1 MSKENTGEQKVFWRG
16 WAMVGLA
23 FILSIVPQGFG
34 IYHFSMI
41 RGSLVDALG
50 ATSAEV
56 GFAYSWFALSLAIM
70 GLFIGSILN
79 KIGVRWSV
87 RISAVI
93 YSIGFIVVAFAT
105 NLPMVFVGYIL
116 LGAGNAFAGVLIVT
130 GIPSNWIVKRRGI
143 ANGVIW
149 GATFFASL
157 ICTNFVAFFVTN
169 YNYQVALI
177 GLAILSFVII
187 MAVSFFIV
195 WRPQDEGLLPDG
207 LTPEQA
213 SEKLEEAG
221 SAKVVGLTRGQAMKT
236 RTFWVM
242 FVAIFLIGVGEM
254 GPFQNLVMFTRSMD
268 FDIALGAAIMS
279 TIGFVSLFAKL
290 GCGWLIDKFGAR
302 IAYLTCEIL
311 AGAGLVLMMFITPES
326 SLTFVWV
333 SVILFG
339 FGESAAIVCFTA
351 ACGQFMGVK
360 NYAQI
365 FGVIF
370 LAKALGD
377 AVGSPLIAAIAEG
390 AMGWPG
396 AFGIAAACCIISAII
411 FLFARK
417 EKGLVALEKQAAQE
431 MQEALGEA
439 SAKA

>member
-1 MSKENTGEQKVFWRG
+1 MSEKQQERKVFWRG

-34 IYHFSMI
+34 IYHFSMVRSAI
-41 RGSLVDALG
+41 VDALG
-50 ATSAEV
+50 VTSAEV
-56 GFAYSWFALSLAIM
+56 GFAYSWFALSLAIV
-70 GLFIGSILN
+70 GLFIGNILN

-93 YSIGFIVVAFAT
+93 YSVGFLVVAFAT

-130 GIPSNWIVKRRGI
+130 GIPSNWIVKRRGL
-143 ANGVIW
+143 ANGIIW

-157 ICTNFVAFFVTN
+157 ICSNFVAFFITN
-169 YNYQVALI
+169 YDYHIALM
-177 GLAILSFVII
+177 GLAALSFVII
-187 MAVSFFIV
+187 MVVSFFIV

-207 LTPEQA
+207 LTKEQA
-213 SEKLEEAG
+213 AKQLEEAG

-242 FVAIFLIGVGEM
+242 FVAIFLIGIGEM
-254 GPFQNLVMFTRSMD
+254 GPFQNLVTFVLTNGY
-268 FDIALGAAIMS
+268 DIALGAAIMS

-290 GCGWLIDKFGAR
+290 GCGWLIDKIGAR
-302 IAYLTCEIL
+302 GAYLTCEVL
-311 AGAGLVLMMFITPES
+311 AAAGLILMMFITPES
-326 SLTFVWV
+326 SVTYLWA

-351 ACGQFMGVK
+351 ACGKFMGVK

-370 LAKALGD
+370 LAKAIGD
-377 AVGSPLIAAIAEG
+377 AVGSPLIAAIAES
-390 AMGWPG
+390 AMGWSG
-396 AFGIAAACCIISAII
+396 SFAIAAACCLISAVI

-417 EKGLVALEKQAAQE
+417 ERSLVALEEEAAKE
-431 MQEALGEA
+431 MQGDLQVG
-439 SAKA
+439 KD